1 MKAMPG
7 EEGTEQFT
15 LHIEFN
21 GRTFPAKLL
30 HDPFIRTRIGVSR
43 WDLFKA
49 LFTKQFEVRIRLE
62 GTHAVQRAIMT
73 LNPAQLARDEEEFLD
88 QMRISRESSPTVG
101 YYVEAK

>member
-1 MKAMPG
+1 MKAMLG
-7 EEGTEQFT
+7 EEGTEQFS
-15 LHIEFN
+15 LYIEFN
-21 GRTFPAKLL
+21 GRTFPAKPL

-49 LFTKQFEVRIRLE
+49 LFRKQFEVRIRLE
-62 GTHAVQRAIMT
+62 GTHAIQRAIMT
-73 LNPAQLARDEEEFLD
+73 LDPGQLARDEQEFLE